1 MPFSVDSRLS
11 FLYFGQVI
19 ERLDPEVIGRVKV
32 QIPGLIE
39 RTGWGLPV
47 GHPFAGKAGKGEIE
61 PPPLGATVLCGF
73 EAGSIDRLFYFTG
86 PWPIGG
92 APAGH
97 AVTADGDNKVFVD
110 EKLKIER
117 DARIGTA
124 GYRITDV
131 ATGGAAV
138 KIEMDL
144 ETLQVEVSSTLA
156 VTVRAV
162 GPLQLTG
169 GAVTI
174 NGRVVLPTGKPI

>member
-1 MPFSVDSRLS
+1 MTIEINPMLLS
-11 FLYFGQVI
+11 HRWAVVRQ
-19 ERLDPEVIGRVKV
+19 RDDPEGIGRVKLE
-32 QIPGLIE
+32 IPGLIQLS
-39 RTGWGLPV
+39 TWALPV
-47 GHPFAGKAGKGEIE
+47 GHPFAGKAGLGSIE
-61 PPPLGATVLCGF
+61 PPPLGASVLAGF
-73 EAGSIDRLFYFTG
+73 ESANLETPYYFTG

-97 AVTADGDNKVFVD
+97 AVTATGDNKVFVD

-117 DARIGTA
+117 DARIGTS

>member
-1 MPFSVDSRLS
+1 MPFEINPRL
-11 FLYFGQVI
+11 LANYWGIV
-19 ERLDPEVIGRVKV
+19 RKRDDPEGIGRVKFE
-32 QIPGLIE
+32 IPGLIE
-39 RTGWGLPV
+39 LTTWAMPAGQ
-47 GHPFAGKAGKGEIE
+47 PFSGKAGLGSIE
-61 PPPLGATVLCGF
+61 PPPLGASVLAGF
-73 EAGSIDRLFYFTG
+73 EAANLEKPYYITG

-97 AVTADGDNKVFVD
+97 AVTASGDNKVFVD

-117 DARIGTA
+117 DTRIGA
-124 GYRITDV
+124 SGYRITDV

-144 ETLQVEVSSTLA
+144 ETLQVEIATTLA
-156 VTVRAV
+156 VTIRAV
-162 GPLQLTG
+162 GALQLTG